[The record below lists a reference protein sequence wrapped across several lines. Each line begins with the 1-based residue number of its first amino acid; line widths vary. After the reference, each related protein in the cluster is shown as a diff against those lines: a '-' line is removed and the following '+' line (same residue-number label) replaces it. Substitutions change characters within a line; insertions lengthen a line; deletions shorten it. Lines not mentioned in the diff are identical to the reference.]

1 MAVDCNNLPEIDDN
15 TPLNVVGEVIGCLK
29 QQILD
34 LKKPLEKATSA
45 ASSFVSKIGEG
56 EKLFKSITQSVKS
69 TYTEI
74 FNFGKSLTAQYRLG
88 EKLAKSFKQT
98 SVNIGIGT
106 QNQKILGSEFNKSVM
121 LVERLGGEMT
131 DVNTI
136 YSKFADQSGRVRILD
151 DEEVQR
157 IFAIE
162 RATGLM
168 GDSAASL
175 AERFDLVGI
184 GSEEFAKN
192 IDQIMVD
199 SQKMGLNSSKVV
211 KVLSDNFQS
220 MQRMSFRGGV
230 KAMTEM
236 SKLAVKMRMEISD
249 MLGMADKF
257 YEPEAAI
264 EAAAQMQ
271 LLGGDIA
278 NAFGDPIQM
287 MYEARNAPE
296 EFMKRVGEATE
307 GMVKFNEETGQFD
320 MVAENRQKLMSMAEA
335 LGMNKDQLIDTAFQ
349 MSKMQKIK
357 MDVGGNLFEEETMD
371 KIASLAKFDKTSGQ
385 WSVDVGG
392 EMKSLEELKNTPGLL
407 EKALQ
412 KPTTEKDAAIKTAEG
427 VMTTNEKLQSIVN
440 ATQTG
445 IVIKTDVYGKVEDQM
460 STQLSK
466 LNSTTSEFMNTITKT
481 LTSTD
486 YFKDLSEVGDL
497 VSSTISDETTDLIS
511 NVSEKLN
518 RYLEGLD
525 TLNISNSTVNI
536 DGVLQERP
544 PNEVN
549 NGGVLQERSA
559 NDLYSGPGSSDR
571 VLTGSFGSFK
581 LDSRDLIAAGDP
593 KKLLSSV
600 NSNQKLD
607 VSGTINFGNITIT
620 MDGNTE
626 NISFTEKDK
635 KEMMKS
641 IKSQIIAGVN
651 GMIGANKVSGKDSL
665 MMG

>member
-1 MAVDCNNLPEIDDN
+1 MAVDCNNLPPIDNN
-15 TPLNVVGEVIGCLK
+15 TSLDVVGEVIGCLK
-29 QQILD
+29 QQIAD
-34 LKKPLEKATSA
+34 LKPELERATSA
-45 ASSFVSKIGEG
+45 ASSFVTKIGEG
-56 EKLFKSITQSVKS
+56 NKLIKSIGDSFGSVYKNI
-69 TYTEI
+69 YE
-74 FNFGKSLTAQYRLG
+74 FGKSLTAQYRLG
-88 EKLAKSFKQT
+88 EELAKSYKQT
-98 SVNIGIGT
+98 SVSIGIGT
-106 QNQKILGSEFNKSVM
+106 QNQKILGNEFKKSVM
-121 LVERLGGEMT
+121 LVERLGGNMD

-162 RATGLM
+162 QATGLM

-211 KVLSDNFQS
+211 KVLSDNFEN

-296 EFMKRVGEATE
+296 EFMKRVGDATE

-320 MVAENRQKLMSMAEA
+320 MVAENRQKLIGMADA
-335 LGMNKDQLIDTAFQ
+335 LGLNKDQLIDTAFQ

-385 WSVDVGG
+385 WTVDVGG

-427 VMTTNEKLQSIVN
+427 VMTTNEKLQSILN
-440 ATQTG
+440 ATLTG
-445 IVIKTDVYGKVEDQM
+445 IEIQTDVYGKIEKQTDEPLIALQ
-460 STQLSK
+460 
-466 LNSTTSEFMNTITKT
+466 
-481 LTSTD
+481 TSTKKVAD
-486 YFKDLSEVGDL
+486 NLIKTTKDVLKESGA
-497 VSSTISDETTDLIS
+497 
-511 NVSEKLN
+511 
-518 RYLEGLD
+518 D
-525 TLNISNSTVNI
+525 TLGTNLAEMISRNAFNKINEIKEIAASNIEEINI
-536 DGVLQERP
+536 KNYVKKKNQTEDGAAQSRQ
-544 PNEVN
+544 
-549 NGGVLQERSA
+549 G
-559 NDLYSGPGSSDR
+559 NDGAAQSRQGNAEDLFSGPGQSDR

-593 KKLLSSV
+593 KKLLSSI
-600 NSNQKLD
+600 NSSQKLD
-607 VSGTINFGNITIT
+607 VSGTINFGNINIT
-620 MDGNTE
+620 MDGNSE
-626 NISFTEKDK
+626 NISFTEQDK

>member
-1 MAVDCNNLPEIDDN
+1 MAEDYES
-15 TPLNVVGEVIGCLK
+15 
-29 QQILD
+29 
-34 LKKPLEKATSA
+34 LKKEIEDLRKEIGKIRKGLEGATSA

-56 EKLFKSITQSVKS
+56 NNLFQSMVGSVKS
-69 TYTEI
+69 LY
-74 FNFGKSLTAQYRLG
+74 NSLLDFSTNLQEQYQLG
-88 EKLAKSFKQT
+88 EQLAKSFKQT

-121 LVERLGGEMT
+121 LVEKLGGNMD
-131 DVNTI
+131 DVSTI

-162 RATGLM
+162 QATGLM

-211 KVLSDNFQS
+211 KVLSDNFES

-230 KAMTEM
+230 KSMTEM

-257 YEPEAAI
+257 YEPENAI

-296 EFMKRVGEATE
+296 EFMKRVGDATE

-320 MVAENRQKLMSMAEA
+320 MVAENRQKLIGMADA
-335 LGMNKDQLIDTAFQ
+335 LGINKDQLIDTAFQ

-392 EMKSLEELKNTPGLL
+392 EMKSLEELKNTPDLL

-427 VMTTNEKLQSIVN
+427 VMTSNEHLAAIEASTK
-440 ATQTG
+440 TG
-445 IVIKTDVYGKVEDQM
+445 IIIETDVYGKVEKQM
-460 STQLSK
+460 SDSLVKLKESNSKMITEFAGLTNKLSDSLDMTGMGDK
-466 LNSTTSEFMNTITKT
+466 LSNVTKDITEATIEG
-481 LTSTD
+481 L
-486 YFKDLSEVGDL
+486 
-497 VSSTISDETTDLIS
+497 TISAKKAFEDAGKKI
-511 NVSEKLN
+511 
-518 RYLEGLD
+518 D
-525 TLNISNSTVNI
+525 TLKAKNLIIEKKTKESSGEEEGI
-536 DGVLQERP
+536 GEDVLPKGAQ
-544 PNEVN
+544 
-549 NGGVLQERSA
+549 
-559 NDLYSGPGSSDR
+559 DLFSGPGKSDR

-607 VSGTINFGNITIT
+607 VSGTINFGNINIT
-620 MDGNTE
+620 MDGNSE
-626 NISFTEKDK
+626 NISFTEQDK

>member
-1 MAVDCNNLPEIDDN
+1 
-15 TPLNVVGEVIGCLK
+15 
-29 QQILD
+29 
-34 LKKPLEKATSA
+34 
-45 ASSFVSKIGEG
+45 
-56 EKLFKSITQSVKS
+56 
-69 TYTEI
+69 
-74 FNFGKSLTAQYRLG
+74 
-88 EKLAKSFKQT
+88 
-98 SVNIGIGT
+98 
-106 QNQKILGSEFNKSVM
+106 
-121 LVERLGGEMT
+121 
-131 DVNTI
+131 
-136 YSKFADQSGRVRILD
+136 
-151 DEEVQR
+151 
-157 IFAIE
+157 
-162 RATGLM
+162 
-168 GDSAASL
+168 
-175 AERFDLVGI
+175 
-184 GSEEFAKN
+184 
-192 IDQIMVD
+192 
-199 SQKMGLNSSKVV
+199 
-211 KVLSDNFQS
+211 
-220 MQRMSFRGGV
+220 
-230 KAMTEM
+230 
-236 SKLAVKMRMEISD
+236 
-249 MLGMADKF
+249 
-257 YEPEAAI
+257 
-264 EAAAQMQ
+264 
-271 LLGGDIA
+271 
-278 NAFGDPIQM
+278 
-287 MYEARNAPE
+287 
-296 EFMKRVGEATE
+296 
-307 GMVKFNEETGQFD
+307 
-320 MVAENRQKLMSMAEA
+320 
-335 LGMNKDQLIDTAFQ
+335 
-349 MSKMQKIK
+349 
-357 MDVGGNLFEEETMD
+357 MD

>member
-1 MAVDCNNLPEIDDN
+1 MAEDYKSLKIEIDGLK
-15 TPLNVVGEVIGCLK
+15 TQIGELRE
-29 QQILD
+29 QI
-34 LKKPLEKATSA
+34 KGATSA

-56 EKLFKSITQSVKS
+56 DSLFQSMIGSVNSLYNSLLDFS
-69 TYTEI
+69 T
-74 FNFGKSLTAQYRLG
+74 NLQDQYKLG
-88 EKLAKSFKQT
+88 EQLAKSFKQT

-121 LVERLGGEMT
+121 LVERLGGNMD

-162 RATGLM
+162 QATGLM
-168 GDSAASL
+168 GDSAAAL

-192 IDQIMVD
+192 IDKVMVD

-211 KVLSDNFQS
+211 KVLSDNFES

-230 KAMTEM
+230 KSMTEM

-257 YEPEAAI
+257 YEPENAI

-296 EFMKRVGEATE
+296 EFMKRVGGATE

-320 MVAENRQKLMSMAEA
+320 MVAENRQKLIGMADA
-335 LGMNKDQLIDTAFQ
+335 LGINKDQLIDTAFQ

-427 VMTTNEKLQSIVN
+427 VMTTNEKLAAIES
-440 ATQTG
+440 ATKTG
-445 IVIKTDVYGKVEDQM
+445 IVIKTDVYSKVEKQM
-460 STQLSK
+460 SDSLVK
-466 LNSTTSEFMNTITKT
+466 LNESNSKIIDEFAG
-481 LTSTD
+481 LTNKLTD
-486 YFKDLSEVGDL
+486 NLDMTGVGDKL
-497 VSSTISDETTDLIS
+497 SNVTKKITEATIEGLTISAKKAFEDAGKS
-511 NVSEKLN
+511 
-518 RYLEGLD
+518 LD
-525 TLNISNSTVNI
+525 TLKAKNLIIQNKTKESSGEGKGLEEDLLPT
-536 DGVLQERP
+536 GVE
-544 PNEVN
+544 
-549 NGGVLQERSA
+549 
-559 NDLYSGPGSSDR
+559 DLYSGPGQSDR

-600 NSNQKLD
+600 NSSQKLD
-607 VSGTINFGNITIT
+607 VSGTINFGNINIT
-620 MDGNTE
+620 MDGNSE
-626 NISFTEKDK
+626 NISFTEQDK